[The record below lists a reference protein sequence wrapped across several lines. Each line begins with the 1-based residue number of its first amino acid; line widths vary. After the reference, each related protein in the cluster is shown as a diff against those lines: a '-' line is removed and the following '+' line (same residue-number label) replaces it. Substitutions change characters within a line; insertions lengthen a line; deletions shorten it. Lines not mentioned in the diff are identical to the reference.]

1 VTDEGHSGRR
11 GPATLLRTLTGVDEE
26 LLGTIR
32 TERPRYTAMGGVV
45 LGTALMAMFSLT
57 VALLSVFDGFNISIL
72 LFVPIWGAFILCL
85 DRWLMASSSAPRAGA
100 RLLKL
105 LPRLVLS
112 IIFGVVIAE
121 PLLLG
126 VFHTAVEQQVRDSRI
141 EAAGELDSDLKFC
154 NPLPGKRAPA
164 PADASKHTPDCGDK
178 KITVAT
184 RVPAIQ
190 DQIDQTNAN
199 ITKLKATTSA
209 DDAKLAQL
217 NKTAN
222 QECGGVKTSETTGH
236 VGEGPNC
243 HRDRGTANQFR
254 TDHQIQQ
261 HHDTLTADQ
270 NQLDSLTKQL
280 SQAQEAEG
288 QAINAAITERVDD
301 FKDTQRSIG
310 LLERFAA
317 LGTLVDSDGH
327 MHKAQW
333 ALRLFFIT
341 VDALPVLL
349 KFFSGYTPYD
359 QVATERVTAQR
370 RVQRVASESERRR
383 GVIQEQ
389 LARIQMNAEHASAI
403 GKVEF
408 DARIR
413 NIDVEVLREDLTD
426 ARAAYLLGES
436 ATMPLPG
443 PVGGTVGDR
452 RRPGLDEEPRP

>member
-1 VTDEGHSGRR
+1 VTEDGRSL
-11 GPATLLRTLTGVDEE
+11 GPATLLRKLTGVDED
-26 LLGTIR
+26 LLSTIR

-57 VALLSVFDGFNISIL
+57 VALLSVFDGFHVSIL
-72 LFVPIWGAFILCL
+72 LFVPIWGAFILSL
-85 DRWLMASSSAPRAGA
+85 DRWLMANSSAPRAGA
-100 RLLKL
+100 RLRKL
-105 LPRLVLS
+105 LPRLLLS

-126 VFHTAVEQQVRDSRI
+126 VFHTAVVQQVRVSRN
-141 EAAGELDSDLKFC
+141 EAAGQLEADLKAC
-154 NPLPGKRAPA
+154 NPLPGKPPAAPA
-164 PADASKHTPDCGDK
+164 ADASRHTPDCSDK
-178 KITVAT
+178 KITVST
-184 RVPAIQ
+184 QVPAIQ
-190 DQIDQTNAN
+190 AQIDRTNAN
-199 ITKLKATTSA
+199 MKSLKTTT
-209 DDAKLAQL
+209 DAEDAELARRE
-217 NKTAN
+217 KTAN
-222 QECGGVKTSETTGH
+222 QECGGVKTTETTGR
-236 VGEGPNC
+236 VGQGPNC
-243 HRDRGTANQFR
+243 RRDRKKANQYR
-254 TDHQIQQ
+254 ADSQIEK

-270 NQLDSLTKQL
+270 IQLDSLTKKL

-288 QAINAAITERVDD
+288 KAIDQEITERVGKFTDA
-301 FKDTQRSIG
+301 QRDIG

-317 LGTLVDSDGH
+317 LGTLVDADAH

-359 QVATERVTAQR
+359 QVATERVAAQR
-370 RVQRVASESERRR
+370 RVQRVVGETERRR

-413 NIDVEVLREDLTD
+413 NVDVEVLREDLTD

-436 ATMPLPG
+436 ATMPLPVA
-443 PVGGTVGDR
+443 PRRDR
-452 RRPGLDEEPRP
+452 NHHDQDEEPRP